1 MVGRAGRL
9 GFDTNADSIFICYN
23 KQDGF
28 RIATKELEQISSAL
42 FKKQI
47 GLPRVFLEAVGTGLA
62 SQEQELLKYLQ
73 STLYWI
79 QRPNFTEANDK
90 AEEGIK

>member
-28 RIATKELEQISSAL
+28 RIATKELE
-42 FKKQI
+42 
-47 GLPRVFLEAVGTGLA
+47 
-62 SQEQELLKYLQ
+62 
-73 STLYWI
+73 
-79 QRPNFTEANDK
+79 
-90 AEEGIK
+90 